1 MEYYIYIPLWIFHI
15 PSYSIIFH
23 NYILNIMDTHSS
35 YPLLISMVTWSGLCW
50 RRSSGL
56 SGLSVGVTSAAV
68 AVAVKARVRRRAT
81 KGAAREELGH
91 LQTIIWN
98 VYIYIIC
105 IIYIYTYLYNYE
117 ILWTRIYIYIYIYIQ
132 ICTST
137 YIRIYIYI
145 HIHIHVPRTWM
156 DAWAKV
162 CNYLRRFHPTTP
174 KKQQEGQDQ
183 LGAGDEIKFAT
194 SNESKAAETSPTF
207 RILHN
212 SPIKCIM

>member
-1 MEYYIYIPLWIFHI
+1 MGDYIYIPLWIFHI

-105 IIYIYTYLYNYE
+105 IIYIYIHICTIMKYYE
-117 ILWTRIYIYIYIYIQ
+117 HVYIYTNMHKHIHTYIYTYTYTYTYHVHGWMHEQKCATISGDFIQ
-132 ICTST
+132 PPQKNNKKDKISWGQEMRSSSPPPT
-137 YIRIYIYI
+137 RARPLKL
-145 HIHIHVPRTWM
+145 PRPFAYFTI
-156 DAWAKV
+156 V
-162 CNYLRRFHPTTP
+162 
-174 KKQQEGQDQ
+174 Q
-183 LGAGDEIKFAT
+183 L
-194 SNESKAAETSPTF
+194 NV
-207 RILHN
+207 
-212 SPIKCIM
+212 

>member
-98 VYIYIIC
+98 VYIYI
-105 IIYIYTYLYNYE
+105 YNMYN
-117 ILWTRIYIYIYIYIQ
+117 IYIYIYIFVQLWNIMN
-132 ICTST
+132 T
-137 YIRIYIYI
+137 YIYIYKYAQAHTYVYIYI